1 MKLGWHGAGVLGGVP
16 LDCCV
21 SGENLLSWNLRLARN
36 CANTTI
42 LWLCNGDLCSFVFSN
57 HGGLVSLLTGA
68 SVRTNNR
75 EWLTGL
81 NFAKDNT
88 ILL

>member
-1 MKLGWHGAGVLGGVP
+1 MLGGVP

-21 SGENLLSWNLRLARN
+21 SGENLLSWNLGLAMN

-42 LWLCNGDLCSFVFSN
+42 LWLCNGDLCSSVFPN